1 MSEAQSTAGASVL
14 GVIGVVLY
22 AATGLVYAS
31 SGLMVPLPW
40 LIGLWAVWAF
50 GAWLVWRVFRR
61 ARAWTPLVALGALA
75 FWWAY
80 LTIGENA
87 LGWTA

>member
-1 MSEAQSTAGASVL
+1 MSEAQATTGEAVL
-14 GVIGVVLY
+14 GVIGIVLY

-40 LIGLWAVWAF
+40 LIFLWVVWLV
-50 GAWLVWRVFRR
+50 GAWVLWLVFRR
-61 ARAWTPLVALGALA
+61 ARGWTILVPLGALA

-80 LTIGENA
+80 LTIGEAA
-87 LGWTA
+87 LGWTG